1 MTLLHIT
8 DTSSFV
14 NNISSLTRRID
25 AFHVLYRFK
34 EGCTLG
40 RQHALKSLFPP
51 LPTALSIGHKIHT
64 KSIERPPYGGRSTI
78 CYILRRMITLHV
90 AQPAQ
95 HIVEVGHNEQHDEQG
110 KASIL
115 GADEKFL
122 GRFAPRDHLIE

>member
-1 MTLLHIT
+1 MHTWQA
-8 DTSSFV
+8 
-14 NNISSLTRRID
+14 TRPEKQ
-25 AFHVLYRFK
+25 L
-34 EGCTLG
+34 
-40 RQHALKSLFPP
+40 PP
-51 LPTALSIGHKIHT
+51 LPTAPSIGHKIHT

-110 KASIL
+110 KARIL

-122 GRFAPRDHLIE
+122 GGFAPRDHLIE